1 MHMQQEITAA
11 IQKALAVLD
20 LPKVSFTVERPAELL
35 HGDYYTNVAMVVFRK
50 LAAAVDSHADEI
62 HWAGKWKNPHELAQH
77 LKKEL
82 HGKIDGVEKIEVAG
96 PGFINF
102 YLSRDAI
109 VSEIQKAATDAS
121 WGSNS
126 LQRDKTVMVEYTQPN
141 PFKPFH
147 IGHLMSNTF
156 GESLVRLLRNAN
168 AKVIPVNYQGDVG
181 LHIAKAIW
189 GLQKKGYDA
198 SDVLEIGEAYV
209 FGNTAYEDDVD
220 AKTEIITINKQV
232 YAQDPAIMP
241 LYTRGRAVTLARF
254 EEIYAMLGTHF
265 EHYFFES
272 EVWKVGEQLVRD
284 GLQKGVF
291 EESEGAIVFRG
302 EKAGLHTRVFI
313 TKEGLPTY
321 DAKDL
326 GLAMAKL
333 AYASFDLSITVTATE
348 QGEYFKVV
356 FEALAELRPELRGK
370 FIRVTHGLLK
380 LTTGK
385 MSSRKGNV
393 ITGESLLLDLKEAA
407 KEKMQGRELP
417 DADKVAEQ
425 VAVGAIKYAVLKQ
438 GSGKDIIF
446 DPEKSL
452 SLEGD
457 SGPYLQYALVR
468 ARSLIKKAEEAN
480 VSDAVID
487 LSDIA
492 EFVAALTLDRVLI
505 HFPEVVEHAVQEL
518 EPHYVTTYLTEL
530 AAAFN
535 SWYANTRVIG
545 GEYPSYALTLARAFE
560 HTMSRGLAL
569 LGIPAPEEM

>member
-241 LYTRGRAVTLARF
+241 LYTRCLKAPLRASS
-254 EEIYAMLGTHF
+254 G
-265 EHYFFES
+265 
-272 EVWKVGEQLVRD
+272 
-284 GLQKGVF
+284 
-291 EESEGAIVFRG
+291 
-302 EKAGLHTRVFI
+302 
-313 TKEGLPTY
+313 
-321 DAKDL
+321 
-326 GLAMAKL
+326 
-333 AYASFDLSITVTATE
+333 
-348 QGEYFKVV
+348 
-356 FEALAELRPELRGK
+356 LRGAP
-370 FIRVTHGLLK
+370 T
-380 LTTGK
+380 
-385 MSSRKGNV
+385 
-393 ITGESLLLDLKEAA
+393 
-407 KEKMQGRELP
+407 
-417 DADKVAEQ
+417 
-425 VAVGAIKYAVLKQ
+425 
-438 GSGKDIIF
+438 
-446 DPEKSL
+446 
-452 SLEGD
+452 
-457 SGPYLQYALVR
+457 
-468 ARSLIKKAEEAN
+468 
-480 VSDAVID
+480 
-487 LSDIA
+487 
-492 EFVAALTLDRVLI
+492 
-505 HFPEVVEHAVQEL
+505 
-518 EPHYVTTYLTEL
+518 
-530 AAAFN
+530 AAAPVEV
-535 SWYANTRVIG
+535 RMQV
-545 GEYPSYALTLARAFE
+545 PP
-560 HTMSRGLAL
+560 
-569 LGIPAPEEM
+569 GI